1 MEHNNMSWEQF
12 LQHRA
17 QNSVYANEFFIR
29 CTALLLNID
38 ILYVS
43 DTSTKQTPFSLI
55 SCTSN
60 DSNQLLE
67 GRQLAHMLS
76 DNSNSI
82 PVIRLAN
89 VDSNHFQSLVLRNSE
104 PNNTLSRVT
113 GLDSTYADAA
123 KKNLKANTK
132 NGQTSQDHNTPI
144 SSPPRKV
151 KVVSSNTPK
160 TSGAQNLPLL
170 TQGKSVPEVPIN
182 TASSATEVVLQKVMS
197 SIYSSRSTNV
207 AWNKYVTHEKKLKD
221 ITYKKQPSVRYKKK
235 EENVRYKAF
244 IKKENELKG
253 KCMSLSLP
261 YEAPKDQETHAELKL
276 RRLRINH
283 SIKNKQ
289 KYSSSK
295 NITDNKENVKSFQI
309 NNDQSTT

>member
-1 MEHNNMSWEQF
+1 MSWEQF
-12 LQHRA
+12 LQHQA

-43 DTSTKQTPFSLI
+43 DTSTTETPFSLI

-60 DSNQLLE
+60 DSNQLLG

-113 GLDSTYADAA
+113 GLDTTYANAA

-132 NGQTSQDHNTPI
+132 NGQTSQDHNTQI

-151 KVVSSNTPK
+151 KLFQVTHLK
-160 TSGAQNLPLL
+160 L
-170 TQGKSVPEVPIN
+170 
-182 TASSATEVVLQKVMS
+182 VVLRILHCLLKVS
-197 SIYSSRSTNV
+197 
-207 AWNKYVTHEKKLKD
+207 
-221 ITYKKQPSVRYKKK
+221 QCQRY
-235 EENVRYKAF
+235 
-244 IKKENELKG
+244 
-253 KCMSLSLP
+253 
-261 YEAPKDQETHAELKL
+261 Q
-276 RRLRINH
+276 
-283 SIKNKQ
+283 
-289 KYSSSK
+289 
-295 NITDNKENVKSFQI
+295 
-309 NNDQSTT
+309 